1 MLIASETVRSQGIVY
16 VTPQTQIFYS
26 DGVFQTLNFNIDI
39 NGDGTPDFILSSLP
53 GSSST
58 GVFTAI
64 FTPFGN
70 NSVVAIPEPPPD
82 LGYLVAAVNQG
93 TSIGSSLTPILNAQ
107 WYNNQKDQFGYAT
120 IGAEALIDQQ
130 LSVIGNFAGLSSA
143 YIGFDLVDNGNNYY
157 GWIQVSNPLNDVYGD
172 IVDWAYQSSPNTSI
186 IVGAVPEP
194 SAFALLAIGSVSL
207 IWCSNRR
214 RLC

>member
-1 MLIASETVRSQGIVY
+1 MLIASETARSQGIVY

-64 FTPFGN
+64 FTPLGN

-82 LGYLVAAVNQG
+82 LGYLVAAVNQE

-107 WYNNQKDQFGYAT
+107 WYNNQTDQFGYAT